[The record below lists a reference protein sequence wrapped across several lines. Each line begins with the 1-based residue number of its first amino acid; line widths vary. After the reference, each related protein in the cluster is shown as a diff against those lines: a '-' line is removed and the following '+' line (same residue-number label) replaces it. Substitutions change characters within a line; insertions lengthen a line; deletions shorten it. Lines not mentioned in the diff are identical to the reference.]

1 MSRTRVPDPGVPD
14 RTRVRDRIPV
24 PDRTRVRPGSR
35 TGPKTGFR
43 SRVRS
48 RVRARTR
55 DPGPDPGPG
64 TGPDRGQ
71 HSILETQYIRK
82 PIYYWKPNVLVPG
95 PVRSGP
101 VPGLI
106 IITII
111 IISIS
116 VITIAIIIIIR
127 TIVIG
132 IIIIIISSF
141 GLLTRRD
148 QQWRPPVFAGAVIR
162 AHAMARGDSLALE

>member
-1 MSRTRVPDPGVPD
+1 M
-14 RTRVRDRIPV
+14 
-24 PDRTRVRPGSR
+24 
-35 TGPKTGFR
+35 
-43 SRVRS
+43 
-48 RVRARTR
+48 
-55 DPGPDPGPG
+55 
-64 TGPDRGQ
+64 
-71 HSILETQYIRK
+71 
-82 PIYYWKPNVLVPG
+82 VPG

-116 VITIAIIIIIR
+116 VITIAIVIIIR
-127 TIVIG
+127 TVVISI

-148 QQWRPPVFAGAVIR
+148 QQCRPPVLAGAVVR
-162 AHAMARGDSLALE
+162 AHAMAWGDSLALE